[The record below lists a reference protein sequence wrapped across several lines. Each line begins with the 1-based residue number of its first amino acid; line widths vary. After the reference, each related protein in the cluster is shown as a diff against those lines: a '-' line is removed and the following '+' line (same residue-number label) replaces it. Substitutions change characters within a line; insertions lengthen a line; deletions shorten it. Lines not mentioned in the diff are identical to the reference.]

1 LSEGEA
7 PSICGLSFGDV
18 MALPENDGPAD
29 FLRLDRPG
37 VTAAA
42 VLGLEL
48 AGEEKIFSFQATLRP
63 GVEAEDAAAAA
74 FFFAD
79 ADPAVG
85 KTEGLFKGEGL

>member
-1 LSEGEA
+1 
-7 PSICGLSFGDV
+7 

-37 VTAAA
+37 VAAAA

-63 GVEAEDAAAAA
+63 RIVEGRGED
-74 FFFAD
+74 
-79 ADPAVG
+79 
-85 KTEGLFKGEGL
+85 LRS